1 MTVNSDSEPALNKS
15 SLYTPPLKEVMRYES
30 TIALIYGG
38 ALERKSVQ
46 DRHRM
51 SSFTVLP
58 NWTERLQI
66 STQLGTTSLFV
77 FVFVFSIIFYCQV
90 CTDELKGQGRT
101 SFSIL
106 TVTWSLSDMGLLI
119 VSQLPASVLYTCLP
133 NKHLSDRTISP
144 RFIS

>member
-15 SLYTPPLKEVMRYES
+15 SLYTPTLKEVMRYES

-46 DRHRM
+46 DRQRM

-90 CTDELKGQGRT
+90 CTDELKCQGRT

-119 VSQLPASVLYTCLP
+119 VSQLSASVLYTCLP

-144 RFIS
+144 RIIS